1 MGHDIP
7 VLVTTGFNLFFY
19 FFLFFEDYI
28 AYTILYKK
36 GRVLKPVKLFN
47 LIWFREVTDYGVF
60 ASNLQYESLLKGRR
74 CSRRS
79 QVVKRNAR

>member
-60 ASNLQYESLLKGRR
+60 ASNQYESLLKGRR
-74 CSRRS
+74 CSRS
-79 QVVKRNAR
+79 QVVKRNA